1 MIYAVLFVAIL
12 VVGSIPLHSGFNTVA
27 FPTRLGSF
35 SALRSSSEVEA
46 ESSDLNSIK
55 SILYRAAD
63 TKQTDGATVISNLL
77 SAEKLVKSETK
88 KRAADDFDVTSE
100 LRKNL
105 AGTWRLIFTTGTLK
119 TQQALNTR
127 INYFPLTGEKPLFF

>member
-1 MIYAVLFVAIL
+1 M
-12 VVGSIPLHSGFNTVA
+12 
-27 FPTRLGSF
+27 
-35 SALRSSSEVEA
+35 EA

-119 TQQALNTR
+119 TQQALNTK